1 LGFDDLRER
10 LLSGG
15 IAPRHVRRYLREL
28 DEHLDD
34 LTAQQRQ
41 AGYDGEVA
49 RLRARARLGSET
61 ELAAAML
68 EQKQFRSLAA
78 RAPGVVFLIL
88 PPIAALAIGML
99 LIGSLV
105 LTGKYFGFMPMSAS
119 STPAWYQLLATG
131 MVFAANLTMMP
142 VTAILFVAIAQHQ
155 RLKLVWPL
163 TATLILLALFF
174 YCDVKFASHGKGHLM
189 IGAGPFFMRES
200 WTMLAAHWR
209 LAMVQYALTLLPILW
224 LWRRRLA
231 KV

>member
-131 MVFAANLTMMP
+131 MVLAANLTMMP

-155 RLKLVWPL
+155 RLKPVWPL
-163 TATLILLALFF
+163 ERIERCGGSPVGGRRAWRSMICAKD
-174 YCDVKFASHGKGHLM
+174 CCWAGSRRAMCAAICAS
-189 IGAGPFFMRES
+189 
-200 WTMLAAHWR
+200 WR
-209 LAMVQYALTLLPILW
+209 SI
-224 LWRRRLA
+224 WRI
-231 KV
+231 

>member
-1 LGFDDLRER
+1 LGFDTLRER

-15 IAPRHVRRYLREL
+15 IAPRHVRRYLAEL
-28 DEHLDD
+28 EEHLED

-41 AGYDGEVA
+41 AGYHREDA
-49 RLRARARLGSET
+49 RIRARARLGSDA
-61 ELAAAML
+61 ELASAML

-78 RAPGVVFLIL
+78 RAPWVVFTML

-99 LIGSLV
+99 FIGSVV

-119 STPAWYQLLATG
+119 STPAWYQLLVTG

-163 TATLILLALFF
+163 IATVVLLGLFF
-174 YCDVKFASHGKGHLM
+174 YCDVTFASHGKGHLM

-200 WTMLAAHWR
+200 WTMLTARWR
-209 LAMVQYALTLLPILW
+209 LAMVQYALTLLPALW

-231 KV
+231 KA

>member
-1 LGFDDLRER
+1 LEFDDLRER

-88 PPIAALAIGML
+88 PPFVAIAIGGL
-99 LIGSLV
+99 FIGSMV
-105 LTGKYFGFMPMSAS
+105 LIGKYFGFLGKHAS
-119 STPAWYQLLATG
+119 LPPQWFQFLGAGLA
-131 MVFAANLTMMP
+131 AATNLTAVP
-142 VTAILFVAIAQHQ
+142 LAAILFVAIARRQ

-163 TATLILLALFF
+163 IATLVLLLLFIHSDINFAL
-174 YCDVKFASHGKGHLM
+174 HGKGRFV
-189 IGAGPFFMRES
+189 IGAAPVVLREG
-200 WTMLAAHWR
+200 WGMLADNWP
-209 LAMVQYALTLLPILW
+209 LAATQYALTLLPILW
-224 LWRRRLA
+224 LCRRRL
-231 KV
+231 VRQ